1 MLVISALS
9 HCNNKNLHIH
19 THTNHTHTKATVG
32 LIQLLSI
39 FSKAMCHHASCFS
52 PQSLIAFSLGP
63 LLFSLKKQD
72 QILHLEKGRNS
83 PPTLDSQAIF
93 LALTFL
99 LPSNFVKKCLRWLP
113 FPRPSFT
120 PELTIIWFLLWSC
133 YQNHLRWSSPL
144 CITLPSLFSPHHPW
158 LLCFPHCFSF

>member
-19 THTNHTHTKATVG
+19 THKPHTHKSSCGFDPITFY
-32 LIQLLSI
+32 LLQGHVPSRI
-39 FSKAMCHHASCFS
+39 LFFSSVINRF
-52 PQSLIAFSLGP
+52 LFGP